1 MNYADF
7 PISLASYSF
16 HGMLGEK
23 RADVFTYLDMIKY
36 RYRVDY
42 ADIWTGFLPTLDGDF
57 LKKVRYS
64 MDQKGITLANLCVD
78 GPHVWVDDPDKRAAH
93 KNKMI
98 EYIKAAEILGACT
111 IRIDFG
117 GTEGYTMSDE
127 AFEYL
132 VATYKEY
139 CVMCYDL
146 GMKIGPENHWGWDR
160 VPAYLKK
167 VKDAV
172 AHPAYGHLFHFDN
185 FHDNIELGREIAT
198 SYAMHTHIPANKVLD
213 AKQFIVNLH
222 KAGYKG
228 TYSVEH
234 HSGKFET
241 ERVEWQL
248 GTLRS
253 IIAELVAGDTES
265 EAFVNT
271 VRNLR

>member
-1 MNYADF
+1 MTNTKY

-16 HGMLGEK
+16 HGMFGEK
-23 RADVFTYLDMIKY
+23 RTDVFSYLEMLKY

-42 ADIWTGFLPTLDGDF
+42 ADIWTGYLTTLDVDF
-57 LKKVRYS
+57 LNKIRAS
-64 MDQKGITLANLCVD
+64 MDQKGVTLANLCVD
-78 GPHVWVDDPDKRAAH
+78 GPHLWVDDADQRANH
-93 KNKMI
+93 KTQMF
-98 EYIKAAEILGACT
+98 EYIKAAEILGAKT

-117 GTEGYTMSDE
+117 GSEGYTMSDE
-127 AFEYL
+127 AFEYI
-132 VATYKEY
+132 VETYKEY
-139 CVMCYDL
+139 CTICYDL

-160 VPAYLKK
+160 VPEYLKK

-172 AHPAYGHLFHFDN
+172 NHPAYGHLFHFDN

-213 AKQFIVNLH
+213 AKDFIINLV
-222 KAGYKG
+222 KADYKG

-234 HSGKFET
+234 HSGHLET

-253 IIAELVAGDTES
+253 IVAELVAGETDS
-265 EAFVNT
+265 IAFVNT
-271 VRNLR
+271 VRDLK